1 MNPRS
6 NIPHI
11 LRRQLLLPVAL
22 LLTLFTISSQFI
34 GQASS
39 APVITATKTDALQTD
54 ADSSSGLTPGDTIR
68 YTVTV
73 NNTSTTDPATGVS
86 FGDTIDTGTTLSG
99 SAHVSP
105 IAFNDSYSSI
115 GNVGITVSAA
125 NGVLANDVDPDNNSG
140 TLTVTADAGPTG
152 QNGTFAI
159 ESDGSFSYTPP
170 AGFEGTDTFTYTLSD
185 GDTLTPNSSGTV
197 TITVNEVIWFVD
209 NSLGTQGNGT
219 LSSPF
224 NSLNGASGFNTAAAD
239 ETGDIIFLYSG
250 SSTYNGGLALL
261 NNQILIGQGATA
273 SIASI
278 ANITVPPHSNA
289 LPGTGGGRPTIGN
302 TGGNVLTLA
311 SGNTVRGLNINQTN
325 GTGLVGS
332 SAGNQTISEMNI
344 AGSTKAIE
352 INGGGTVNLTLG
364 QVQVTGSSNG
374 GVSLQNI
381 TGGSTTLANVA
392 ITTTGGTGFL
402 AHSSN
407 TLHISGTTNTIA
419 STSGTGI
426 SLNNTA
432 IGSNITFQSIGS
444 TNATNG
450 ISLQH
455 TGSSGSFTV
464 NGGTLS
470 GHTAEGILL
479 NNVSGGANFNNMTI
493 NQSTTTSTQGV
504 DATTV
509 TNLGFSS
516 TTVTAGGS
524 NSNALLGS
532 NIRNL
537 TASNSTFDGG
547 DGTAVANIDAVNITN
562 LLGTNTFTNVTV
574 RDGKDINMV
583 VDNSTNGGGLDT
595 LTISGSTFTKNIAG
609 DNLQIRTSGT
619 ANLKV
624 VVQNNG
630 GTNSTFSG
638 AVTDSIDFQANGG
651 TLQGIVTGSTFTGN
665 LGNVVNMA
673 TANSGHLIARVHNL
687 SNLTSAGSN
696 VINAIAFDTS
706 TIEATV
712 ENNTI
717 TSHAQGAG
725 IRFILEGNG
734 TMKGKASSNT
744 ISGATQSWGIIAQP
758 RAGSGRMDLTLN
770 NNIVT
775 NTGVNALDGI
785 EVTSGSS
792 TNTDTNVLCL
802 NMFSNNSSTTGSGL
816 DGFFL
821 RRRNNTTFFL
831 QDFPSGT
838 AADWVT
844 TTKSNTGSV
853 TTSGTFTNATA
864 ACATPT
870 VPTASV
876 SLNSV
881 VNSTPLGNPVA
892 QQPAAAMPAIVWD
905 NNDNLTIASKE
916 VHASKLAATTPLDV
930 NVTIG
935 TLPAGK
941 SVTIVFDVTVNT
953 VSQVSGLKAQVCN
966 QATVSGTGFSNV
978 LTDDPD
984 VSGSSN
990 PTCTAFQTGTINIV
1004 KDASPNGTSTFG
1016 FASPGLSP
1024 TSFTLDD
1031 NGNNGDTYSNTKTFT
1046 AAPGQYAVS
1055 ENDPSATGYNLTDL
1069 ACNDD
1074 ASNVASGEN
1083 TGSRTATINLEPNET
1098 VTCTFTNTVAPEPDN
1113 YPTSFTATANSHT
1126 QITTSWTDSTGT
1138 NLPSGY
1144 LVLCSLTN
1152 SFTNPQ
1158 DGTPQ
1163 SNDTNCS
1170 DGSGVQNVAHGSGG
1184 SVAWTG
1190 LTPSQTYY
1198 FKIFP
1203 YSNSGTAIDYKTD
1216 GTPPTANATTL
1227 QAPGTITYQKAVSQ
1241 GDPNNPNQGFT
1252 LQARLNNSVIFGNS
1266 NVQAGGSPLGLANLA
1281 SGLTYTV
1288 HEINIPAG
1296 WRLDNIACVDTVA
1309 SSTSGTFTAG
1319 DTSIEVVL
1327 APGGVVVCTFTNSFD
1342 TTPPSITAP
1351 SNVTLEAP
1359 ANTNTSNTGTAT
1371 ASDDRDSSP
1380 TVTFSD
1386 TTTAGNCDGKFVI
1399 TRTWKAT
1406 DAAGNE
1412 ATAVQTITSQDTTLP
1427 SLTLPANIQI
1437 NVGDSTDPS
1446 NTGTATATDAGSPPA
1461 TVTYSDNQ
1469 VGDVITRTWTATDGC
1484 GNQRS
1489 GNQTITITSDVDLE
1503 LSISESVDPVV
1514 AGSNSGN
1521 DNLVHTITVKN
1532 NGPATATNIAVEFG
1546 ANTFPA
1552 PTLAFQ
1558 QGNHHP
1564 TIGNQWQIPSLGSGQ
1579 SATMTFTW
1587 DVGAGYN
1594 SANPIASTA
1603 ILLAV
1608 DQTDTDSSN
1617 NSASQSTTVARD
1629 VKLTLTKNV
1638 ASGTA
1643 DPGSILV
1650 YNLATRND
1658 GISHALSSS
1667 VAETVPQNTTFNA
1680 ANSSSGWSCS
1690 DGAPAGTVCTR
1701 NLGTVPASGTV
1712 GVVFAVNVLPSA
1724 YPGVIV
1730 NNASVRDFVNNTAS
1744 TSHRLANYTLY
1755 LTSEDD
1761 GTIGGVAFKDED
1773 ILAYDPV
1780 NNSWAMYFDGS
1791 DVNITDD
1798 VYGFTILND
1807 GSILMAFKNPINV
1820 PGVGAVTR
1828 NDVVQFFPASLGD
1841 NTTGTFALVFDGS
1854 DVGLGSDGEDID
1866 AVGVTAD
1873 GRLVLSTTGSWSVPA
1888 SGGGTISGS
1897 DEDLFIFNA
1906 TSLGL
1911 HTTGTF
1917 ELLYDGSDVDMSSED
1932 VNGTW
1937 INPTN
1942 GNIFLTTT
1950 GDFSAGG
1957 LTGKDEDIFRFAPS
1971 SLGSSTAGSY
1981 GPILFDGSTVGFTRR
1996 VNGFT
2001 INDDAPLLAVAP
2013 PPQSDN
2019 ADLSVTLSDD
2029 SDPVTVGD
2037 SVNYTVSVHNNGPD
2051 AAQNS
2056 TVHIVLDSQLVV
2068 QGYSSSVGS
2077 CSDSLNFTTGQTE
2090 ISCSLGTVNNGATV
2104 TITIETQ
2111 ATSAGTADNS
2121 AAVSSDTADASSGNN
2136 SDPETTVINSGGGS
2150 QTGNIIYISTT
2161 GSGSVGGVRYED
2173 EDILAYYPD
2182 SNTWAMFFDG
2192 SLQGFT
2198 RDINA
2203 FHIADDGSIYM
2214 SFDGEVTI
2222 PDVGAVTRQD
2232 IVFYDATTG
2241 IFSLFF
2247 DGSAHDLTTSDE
2259 NIDGLWVSSVL
2270 NIFAISTTGTAK
2282 VNGTSL
2288 VAQDEDVMV
2297 FDMDTGVWTMGVDNS
2312 DVGYTGDVDALFHTG
2327 NDFYF
2332 SINGSF
2338 SAVGAERQDVF
2349 ILHAT
2354 ALGDNT
2360 AGSFGP
2366 GLFFDASAV
2375 GFSGDIDGLHVTLN
2389 K

>member
-22 LLTLFTISSQFI
+22 LLTLFTISSQFV

-54 ADSSSGLTPGDTIR
+54 ADSSGGLTPGDTIR

-86 FGDTIDTGTTLSG
+86 FGDIIDTGTTLSG

-140 TLTVTADAGPTG
+140 TLTVTVDAGPTG

-159 ESDGSFSYTPP
+159 ASDGSFSYTPP

-219 LSSPF
+219 LSTPF

-239 ETGDIIFLYSG
+239 ETGDIIFIYSG
-250 SSTYNGGLALL
+250 SGNYNGGITLL
-261 NNQILIGQGATA
+261 NSQTLIGQGASA

-278 ANITVPPHSNA
+278 TGITIPTHSNT
-289 LPGTGGGRPTIGN
+289 LPSTGGGRPTIGN
-302 TGGNVLTLA
+302 TSGNVLTLG
-311 SGNTVRGLNINQTN
+311 SSNTVRGLNINQTN

-332 SAGNQTISEMNI
+332 SVNNQTISEMNI
-344 AGSTKAIE
+344 AGSTKAID
-352 INGGGTVNLTLG
+352 IQDGSSINLTLG

-374 GVSLQNI
+374 GVRLESN
-381 TGGSTTLANVA
+381 GGSFNLSNVN
-392 ITTTGGTGFL
+392 ITTTGGTGFF
-402 AHSSN
+402 AYNSG
-407 TLHISGTTNTIA
+407 TLTISGTNNTIA
-419 STSGTGI
+419 STNGNGVDI
-426 SLNNTA
+426 SYTT
-432 IGSNITFQSIGS
+432 IGSNITFQSVG
-444 TNATNG
+444 ATNG
-450 ISLQH
+450 TVGINLSN
-455 TGSSGSFTV
+455 TGNSGSFTV

-470 GHTAEGILL
+470 GHSGDGIKLD
-479 NNVSGGANFNNMTI
+479 NVPGGASFNNMTVDETGKS
-493 NQSTTTSTQGV
+493 NADGV
-504 DATTV
+504 EATTV
-509 TNLGFSS
+509 TNLNFTSTTITAGSS
-516 TTVTAGGS
+516 TAY
-524 NSNALLGS
+524 ALLGS
-532 NIRNL
+532 TIRNL
-537 TASNSTFDGG
+537 TATNSTFDGG
-547 DGTAVANIDAVNITN
+547 DGTAVANVDGVKITN

-595 LTISGSTFTKNIAG
+595 LTISGSTFTKNIPG

-673 TANSGHLIARVHNL
+673 TAGTGHLIARVHNL
-687 SNLTSAGSN
+687 SNLTSSGSN

-734 TMKGKASSNT
+734 TMKAKASSNT

-775 NTGVNALDGI
+775 NSGVNALDGI

-802 NMFSNNSSTTGSGL
+802 NMFSNTSSSTDAAL
-816 DGFFL
+816 DGYFL
-821 RRRNNTTFFL
+821 RHRTGTTFFL

-838 AADWVT
+838 AANWVT
-844 TTKSNTGSV
+844 TTKSNSGSV

-881 VNSTPLGNPVA
+881 VDSQINRTPLADIAPLSSTNTAPT
-892 QQPAAAMPAIVWD
+892 IVWD
-905 NNDNLTIASKE
+905 NNDSLVIASKE
-916 VHASKLAATTPLDV
+916 GHASKLAAVTPFDI
-930 NVTIG
+930 NVSIG

-953 VSQVSGLKAQVCN
+953 VSQVSDLKAQVCN
-966 QATVSGTGFSNV
+966 QATVSGTGFSDV

-990 PTCTAFQTGTINIV
+990 PTCTAFQTGTINII
-1004 KDASPNGTSTFG
+1004 KDASPNGTATFG

-1031 NGNNGDTYSNTKTFT
+1031 NGNNGDTYSNTKTFA

-1055 ENDPSATGYNLTDL
+1055 ENDPSATGYTLTDL

-1074 ASNVASGEN
+1074 ASNVVSGEN
-1083 TGSRTATINLEPNET
+1083 KGTRTATINLEPNET
-1098 VTCTFTNTVAPEPDN
+1098 VTCTFTNSVAPEPDN

-1144 LVLCSLTN
+1144 LVLCSTSN
-1152 SFTNPQ
+1152 SFTNPVDTTAQ
-1158 DGTPQ
+1158 A
-1163 SNDTNCS
+1163 NDTSCA
-1170 DGSGVQNVAHGSGG
+1170 DGAGVQNVASGTG
-1184 SVAWTG
+1184 TVAWTG
-1190 LTPSQTYY
+1190 LNSNTQYF

-1216 GTPPTANATTL
+1216 GTPPTADATTL
-1227 QAPGTITYQKAVSQ
+1227 QAPGTIRYQKAVSQ
-1241 GDPNNPNQGFT
+1241 GDSNNPNQGFT
-1252 LQARLNNSVIFGNS
+1252 LNIRRPDDSIISGLSDVKPGTGPWGD
-1266 NVQAGGSPLGLANLA
+1266 GGLTP
-1281 SGLTYTV
+1281 GLTYSV
-1288 HEINIPAG
+1288 HEVNIPAG
-1296 WRLDNIACVDTVA
+1296 WRLDDISCVDNVA
-1309 SSTSGTFTAG
+1309 NSTFGTFTAG
-1319 DTSIEVVL
+1319 DTSIEVTL
-1327 APGGVVVCTFTNSFD
+1327 DTAADVVCTFTNSFD
-1342 TTPPSITAP
+1342 ITPPTITAP
-1351 SNVTLEAP
+1351 SNVVMEAP
-1359 ANTNTSNTGTAT
+1359 INSDPANTGTAT
-1371 ASDDRDSSP
+1371 ASDDRGNP
-1380 TVTFSD
+1380 TVTYSD
-1386 TTTAGNCDGKFVI
+1386 VTTPGSCDGNFVI

-1406 DAAGNE
+1406 DAADNT
-1412 ATAVQTITSQDTTLP
+1412 ATADQTITSKDTTVP
-1427 SLTLPANIQI
+1427 TLTLPANVQV
-1437 NVGDSTDPS
+1437 NLGDSTDPS

-1461 TVTYSDNQ
+1461 VVTYSDSQ
-1469 VGDVITRTWTATDGC
+1469 VDNVITRTWRATDGC
-1484 GNQRS
+1484 GNSRQDI
-1489 GNQTITITSDVDLE
+1489 QTITIASDVDLE
-1503 LSISESVDPVV
+1503 ITISESAEPMV
-1514 AGSNSGN
+1514 AGTG
-1521 DNLVHTITVKN
+1521 NLVHTVTVKN
-1532 NGPATATNIAVEFG
+1532 NGPSAATNIVIKFG
-1546 ANTFPA
+1546 ANTFTA
-1552 PTLAFQ
+1552 PSVSFSVGSNL
-1558 QGNHHP
+1558 P
-1564 TIGNQWQIPSLGSGQ
+1564 LDPDQWVIPSLASGA
-1579 SATMTFTW
+1579 SATMTLTW
-1587 DVGAGYN
+1587 NVGDGY
-1594 SANPIASTA
+1594 SDSNPIFSDAFVQF
-1603 ILLAV
+1603 V
-1608 DQTDTDSSN
+1608 DQPDTDNSN
-1617 NSASQSTTVARD
+1617 DSDSEGTTVEYD
-1629 VKLTLTKNV
+1629 VDLTLTKDDGDV
-1638 ASGTA
+1638 TPA
-1643 DPGSILV
+1643 PGDVLV
-1650 YNLATRND
+1650 YSLFVQNSGVTD
-1658 GISHALSSS
+1658 ALNTTFR
-1667 VAETVPQNTTFNA
+1667 ETVPAGTSFNA
-1680 ANSSSGWSCS
+1680 ASSTAGWSCS
-1690 DGAPAGTVCTR
+1690 DGAAAGTICTL
-1701 NLGTVPASGTV
+1701 NAGTIPGNGGGAAVN
-1712 GVVFAVNVLPSA
+1712 FAVNVLPSA
-1724 YPGVIV
+1724 YPSVIV
-1730 NNASVRDFVNNTAS
+1730 NNASVSENSGSTVSASSRTA
-1744 TSHRLANYTLY
+1744 TYTLY

-1773 ILAYDPV
+1773 ILVYDPA
-1780 NNSWAMYFDGS
+1780 NDSWAMYFDGS

-1798 VYGFTILND
+1798 VYGFTILSD

-1828 NDVVQFFPASLGD
+1828 NDVVQFFPASLGN

-1854 DVGLGSDGEDID
+1854 DVGFTADGEDID

-1888 SGGGTISGS
+1888 TGGGTISGA

-1911 HTTGTF
+1911 HTAGTF

-1942 GNIFLTTT
+1942 GDIFLTTT
-1950 GDFSAGG
+1950 GDFNAGG
-1957 LTGKDEDIFRFAPS
+1957 LTGKDEDVFRFVPS
-1971 SLGSSTAGSY
+1971 SLGSNTAGSY
-1981 GPILFDGSTVGFTRR
+1981 GPVLFDGSTVGFTRR
-1996 VNGFT
+1996 VTGFS

-2019 ADLSVTLSDD
+2019 ADLSVTMSDD
-2029 SDPVTVGD
+2029 GDPVTVGD
-2037 SVNYTVSVHNNGPD
+2037 TVNYTVSVHNNGPD

-2056 TVHIVLDSQLVV
+2056 AVHMVLDSQVV
-2068 QGYSSSVGS
+2068 LQGYSSSVGS

-2090 ISCSLGTVNNGATV
+2090 INCSLGTLNNGANV
-2104 TITIETQ
+2104 TISIETQ
-2111 ATSAGTADNS
+2111 ATSVGTANHN

-2136 SDPETTVINSGGGS
+2136 SISETTVINSGGSS
-2150 QTGNIIYISTT
+2150 QTGNIIYISAT
-2161 GSGSVGGVRYED
+2161 GSGNIGGVRYED

-2182 SNTWAMFFDG
+2182 SNTWALFFDG

-2247 DGSAHDLTTSDE
+2247 DGSAHDLTSSDE

-2270 NIFAISTTGTAK
+2270 PIFAVSTTGTAK

-2288 VAQDEDVMV
+2288 EVRDEDVMV
-2297 FDMDTGVWTMGVDNS
+2297 FDMSTGVWTMGVDNS
-2312 DVGYTGDVDALFHTG
+2312 KVGYTGDVDALFHTG
-2327 NDFYF
+2327 SDFYF
-2332 SINGSF
+2332 SLNGSF

-2360 AGSFGP
+2360 AGTFGP
-2366 GLFFDASAV
+2366 GFFFDASAV
-2375 GFSGDIDGLHVTLN
+2375 GFSGDIDGLHVALN